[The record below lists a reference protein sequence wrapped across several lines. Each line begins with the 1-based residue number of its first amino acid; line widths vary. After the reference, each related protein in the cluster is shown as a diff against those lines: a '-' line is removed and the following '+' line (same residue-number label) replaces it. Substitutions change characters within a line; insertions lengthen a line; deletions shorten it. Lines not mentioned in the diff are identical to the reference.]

1 MLDRLVDGFGSG
13 PCRREGL
20 GLESLFAPGL
30 LARSLIESLLAL
42 VLVGSTSILRG
53 LVAPGGLSQRILP
66 GKAAVY
72 RLGMASSWM
81 PLVPSLVEQI
91 VQVLALVVGATGLE
105 HGLDLLVQV
114 LQIGIIVF
122 QSLQY
127 PRLRGQRPEA
137 IDVVDHSENW
147 LRTKALIQLLWL
159 RVHNLALQQLF
170 SGLLLH
176 GPILLPRVVFVE
188 GKSTQPKF

>member
-1 MLDRLVDGFGSG
+1 MLDRLVDGFWSG
-13 PCRREGL
+13 PRRREGL

-53 LVAPGGLSQRILP
+53 LVASGGLSQRILP

-91 VQVLALVVGATGLE
+91 IQVLALVVGAAELG
-105 HGLDLLVQV
+105 HGLDLLVQ
-114 LQIGIIVF
+114 
-122 QSLQY
+122 
-127 PRLRGQRPEA
+127 
-137 IDVVDHSENW
+137 
-147 LRTKALIQLLWL
+147 
-159 RVHNLALQQLF
+159 
-170 SGLLLH
+170 
-176 GPILLPRVVFVE
+176 IL
-188 GKSTQPKF
+188 